1 MARELGVAL
10 RPMLGAGRRFFER
23 EMSAG
28 RFRAHDAEQLVL
40 TGYGA
45 LLTYFSDVPF
55 LEALLG
61 TRPARPSRARQAP
74 RAPARVLP
82 GGLAA
87 VRCPLGIGRRARPR
101 LASDELAGPIACGFM
116 SGKGDG
122 KHADPREEGTELIG
136 LLRRY
141 VIQET
146 VTPLKTVGR
155 TLLFGSIAA
164 VLLGIGTVLLLLA
177 VLRVLQT
184 ETGTVF
190 AGTWSWVPYPITG
203 SSRSRRHGGLW
214 GACCSGRVPSVPP
227 RGVETMKRSEAG

>member
-1 MARELGVAL
+1 
-10 RPMLGAGRRFFER
+10 
-23 EMSAG
+23 
-28 RFRAHDAEQLVL
+28 
-40 TGYGA
+40 
-45 LLTYFSDVPF
+45 
-55 LEALLG
+55 
-61 TRPARPSRARQAP
+61 
-74 RAPARVLP
+74 
-82 GGLAA
+82 
-87 VRCPLGIGRRARPR
+87 
-101 LASDELAGPIACGFM
+101 M

-122 KHADPREEGTELIG
+122 KQAGPREEGTELIG

-184 ETGTVF
+184 ETGTAF

-203 SSRSRRHGGLW
+203 AVGVAATAGFGAVLLRSRSKRAAKGG
-214 GACCSGRVPSVPP
+214 
-227 RGVETMKRSEAG
+227 